1 VRPPARGSAAHPAL
15 PAATPLPGPAAG
27 PAATRGRASRGRRRS
42 RSRRAAAIPP
52 VVRTCDFGWLA
63 RSTTLR
69 CGWLL
74 LYSYSLCVAP
84 TSQRLKLYISSQI
97 GLRGVRF
104 HNTTLR
110 SRSAPVAAQ
119 LSAATIATSAERA
132 VSAACEALCCMFA
145 CDAWRRLALPRAV
158 LGSMAEFRL
167 RMA

>member
-1 VRPPARGSAAHPAL
+1 MRPPARGSAAHPAL
-15 PAATPLPGPAAG
+15 PAATPLPGPGCDARPRVARAPAVAAR
-27 PAATRGRASRGRRRS
+27 PRHTLYILYRL
-42 RSRRAAAIPP
+42 
-52 VVRTCDFGWLA
+52 VRTCDFGWLA

-69 CGWLL
+69 RGWLL

-84 TSQRLKLYISSQI
+84 MSQRLKLYISSQI